1 MKPSSR
7 AEAIIPSAIRDL
19 TERAGPQSLHL
30 GLGQPDTPMH
40 PSVLEAI
47 RDAIAPL
54 ANYGP
59 NLGTLQAR
67 KAVAD
72 HYGVELDS
80 VLITAGVQEGLA
92 LSVLGLV
99 EPGQKVLVPNPGFPA
114 YPNLVRAA
122 HATPVYYDLGGDWS
136 LDLQR
141 IEASWEVG
149 VKAII
154 INSPG
159 NPTGAVFTEAEIRK
173 LVEWCEEREITIIS
187 DEIYEDFV
195 YEGVHFSAFEAS
207 NSSVIR
213 LSGLSK
219 SHSMMGW
226 RLGWLI
232 AEPSFVQGLK
242 GLHQHL
248 VTSAVVPIQDVI
260 PTALAVHGE
269 HTRAAVKTFSTRRDT
284 LIQALRAEWPQMP
297 EAVTAGAFYL
307 LLDVRT
313 ASDRFGG
320 SYPLALNILQ
330 EIDVVAIPGS
340 GFGSGA
346 EGYLRLAYTVEESK
360 LEVAGARLGAYLK
373 QIE

>member
-7 AEAIIPSAIRDL
+7 AEAIIPSAIREL

-30 GLGQPDTPMH
+30 GLGQPDTHMH
-40 PSVLEAI
+40 PSVLEAT
-47 RDAIAPL
+47 REAITPV

-59 NLGTLQAR
+59 NLGTLRAR
-67 KAVAD
+67 RAVAE
-72 HYGVELDS
+72 HYGVDIDS

-122 HATPVYYDLGGDWS
+122 HATPVYYDLGRNWS
-136 LDLQR
+136 LDVER
-141 IEASWEVG
+141 IDASWEDG

-159 NPTGAVFTEAEIRK
+159 NPTGAVFSEAEIRK
-173 LVEWCEEREITIIS
+173 LVAWCEAREITIIS

-195 YEGVHFSAFEAS
+195 YEGVHFSAYDAS
-207 NSSVIR
+207 SSAVIR

-260 PTALAVHGE
+260 PTAFAVHGE
-269 HTRAAVKTFSTRRDT
+269 HIRSVAKVFSARREILIEALKT
-284 LIQALRAEWPQMP
+284 EWPHMP
-297 EAVTAGAFYL
+297 ETVAAGAFYL
-307 LLDVRT
+307 LLDVRE
-313 ASDRFGG
+313 ASVRSGG

-360 LEVAGARLGAYLK
+360 LEEAGARLGAYLK
-373 QIE
+373 QFE